1 MNTKPSASERLCRP
15 SGQEWELRVQQYE
28 SEDDGDEPSMWTRVR
43 SLLLTLSLQLYHRL
57 MKIREQLQRA
67 VRTMGD
73 AADKVGLLQVL
84 KLSGDLLQ
92 FLQGLLVAL
101 VYQAEALRKASVNAV
116 RVRATMLAELRV
128 VRQVRGVPLQIQELL
143 QELRAVAKIIL
154 QFVVNTT
161 PLYNML
167 QKPSPQEVEEFLN
180 QEELVSDNSSRRGS
194 TNSLFL
200 KAMDGR
206 PRRRRSLHSR
216 ATRGSGGPVS
226 PDPPNGRR
234 RSSLK
239 EPQAPELEGT
249 PLPSEGAAPRR
260 PSAAELLLAP
270 LKQFVSQSQ
279 KAFEYLAP
287 NSSENAANATET
299 ADS

>member
-1 MNTKPSASERLCRP
+1 M
-15 SGQEWELRVQQYE
+15 SGF
-28 SEDDGDEPSMWTRVR
+28 P
-43 SLLLTLSLQLYHRL
+43 
-57 MKIREQLQRA
+57 
-67 VRTMGD
+67 
-73 AADKVGLLQVL
+73 
-84 KLSGDLLQ
+84 
-92 FLQGLLVAL
+92 
-101 VYQAEALRKASVNAV
+101 
-116 RVRATMLAELRV
+116 
-128 VRQVRGVPLQIQELL
+128 
-143 QELRAVAKIIL
+143 
-154 QFVVNTT
+154 T
-161 PLYNML
+161 PLLCFQL

-216 ATRGSGGPVS
+216 AARGSGGPVS

-239 EPQAPELEGT
+239 EPQASEVEGT

-279 KAFEYLAP
+279 KAFEYLTP
-287 NSSENAANATET
+287 NSSENAANDTET

>member
-1 MNTKPSASERLCRP
+1 M
-15 SGQEWELRVQQYE
+15 SGF
-28 SEDDGDEPSMWTRVR
+28 P
-43 SLLLTLSLQLYHRL
+43 
-57 MKIREQLQRA
+57 
-67 VRTMGD
+67 
-73 AADKVGLLQVL
+73 
-84 KLSGDLLQ
+84 
-92 FLQGLLVAL
+92 
-101 VYQAEALRKASVNAV
+101 
-116 RVRATMLAELRV
+116 
-128 VRQVRGVPLQIQELL
+128 
-143 QELRAVAKIIL
+143 
-154 QFVVNTT
+154 T
-161 PLYNML
+161 PLLCFQL

-216 ATRGSGGPVS
+216 AARGSGGPVS

-239 EPQAPELEGT
+239 EPQASEVEGM

-279 KAFEYLAP
+279 KAFEYLTP
-287 NSSENAANATET
+287 NSSENAANDTET